1 MGEWMSEERRWER
14 DRGPT
19 RSMTCGRLVLVVS
32 VLLCLLGAD
41 AASAAYPGADGRIA
55 FVRAH
60 SIYTIAESGMST
72 RRLTTGRDCS
82 GPRWSPSGQRIAY
95 LCGGDLWVMTA
106 SGAHKTRLTNGAPHY
121 RDSRP
126 SWSPN
131 GRYLAFVKTRSGH
144 RYGYLTRYDTV
155 THRQVTFS
163 TPYNSESPTRRQV
176 KVTAL
181 PDAVAWGRALTG
193 SSYGS
198 FILVEGAG
206 SSEFCTPGHYCL
218 DALGAPR
225 QSQYR
230 NEFPSS
236 EDSTAAPKRLLDPD
250 WFPNSPQFGTD
261 ALTTQDSCTHAG
273 CAPKGIDLK
282 IGASPTRPGAYQAV
296 YSPSGGQIAYV
307 LNRRGVATIYTA
319 SINPAA
325 SDAGTLLTAGTEP
338 DWQPLPETAQAAD
351 GPMASLMR

>member
-1 MGEWMSEERRWER
+1 MGERMSKDRRWGH

-19 RSMTCGRLVLVVS
+19 RTVTRAQLVLAVT
-32 VLLCLLGAD
+32 VLLCLLGAG
-41 AASAAYPGADGRIA
+41 AASAAYPGADGRVA

-60 SIYTIAESGMST
+60 SIYTIADSGMSL
-72 RRLTTGRDCS
+72 RRLTSGRDCS
-82 GPRWSPSGQRIAY
+82 GPRWSPNGQRIAY

-106 SGAHKTRLTNGAPHY
+106 SGSHKTRLTGGAPNY

-131 GRYLAFVKTRSGH
+131 GRYLAFVKTQSGH

-181 PDAVAWGRALTG
+181 PDAVAWSRALTG

-206 SSEFCTPGHYCL
+206 SSEFCQPGDYCL

-261 ALTTQDSCTHAG
+261 ALTTQDSCTNSG
-273 CAPKGIDLK
+273 CTPKGIDLRV
-282 IGASPTRPGAYQAV
+282 GASPTRPGAYQAV
-296 YSPSGGQIAYV
+296 YSPTGGQIAYV
-307 LNRRGVATIYTA
+307 LNTRGVPTIYTA
-319 SINPAA
+319 STNPAT
-325 SDAGTLLTAGTEP
+325 SDVGTVLTAGTEP
-338 DWQPLPETAQAAD
+338 DWQPLPETARAAGD
-351 GPMASLMR
+351 SMALSMR